1 LRKKGETMEGRE
13 SKAATSS
20 VLLTKEQLG
29 EFLMQNR
36 HMSEELEQRNY
47 ILTYSSIMPLTHPC
61 PSLAVV
67 RCNAMN
73 SAAERHLSQT

>member
-1 LRKKGETMEGRE
+1 MEGRE

-29 EFLMQNR
+29 EFLMQKR
-36 HMSEELEQRNY
+36 HMSKKLEQRKY
-47 ILTYSSIMPLTHPC
+47 ILTYSSIMPLNHPC
-61 PSLAVV
+61 PSREVV
-67 RCNAMN
+67 RCNALC